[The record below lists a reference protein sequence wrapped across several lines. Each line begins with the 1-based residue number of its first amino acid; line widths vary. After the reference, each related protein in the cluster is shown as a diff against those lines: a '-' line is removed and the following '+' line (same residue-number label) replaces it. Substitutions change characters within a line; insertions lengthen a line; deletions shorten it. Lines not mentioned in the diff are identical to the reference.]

1 MQIVKTKLVCLKALP
16 MMFFLITICSLFLP
30 RAGRAGNYNGFMPQL
45 YQQEQSFH
53 AAGLRGDHSQVPA
66 MIQSLQSEPNPNMR
80 KRVLMVL
87 PK

>member
-1 MQIVKTKLVCLKALP
+1 MCHKSLSAILVLSLLGYICLLNTP
-16 MMFFLITICSLFLP
+16 Q
-30 RAGRAGNYNGFMPQL
+30 AGLAAGYHGFTPAL